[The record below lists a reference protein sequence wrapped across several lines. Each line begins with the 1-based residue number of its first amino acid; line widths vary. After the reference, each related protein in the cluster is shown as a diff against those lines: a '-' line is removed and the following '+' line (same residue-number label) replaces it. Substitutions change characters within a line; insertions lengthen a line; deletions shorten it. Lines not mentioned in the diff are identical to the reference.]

1 MRPAAARPPRN
12 GWLDRRQVQQG
23 RRLYRAARRF
33 QDVLLAGAALAV
45 LWPAMA
51 AVALAVW
58 LDSPGGSPFFV
69 QQRVGQNGRLFRLY
83 KFRTMVPDAEARLEQ
98 VLPCNEM
105 DGPVF
110 KMQRDPRVTRL
121 GRWLRR
127 AGIDELPQ
135 LLNVLKG
142 EMSLVG
148 PRPERPF
155 FVEKFEKE
163 IPQYD
168 SRFAV
173 KAGLTALSHV
183 YGRYS
188 TYICDRTYY
197 DLRYILNYSFLLDI
211 RILLLTSKTLFIPN
225 AAEGEDEFKAKPITQ
240 TGSR

>member
-1 MRPAAARPPRN
+1 M
-12 GWLDRRQVQQG
+12 
-23 RRLYRAARRF
+23 YRAARRF

-148 PRPERPF
+148 PRPALPREADRYTPY
-155 FVEKFEKE
+155 
-163 IPQYD
+163 QRQRLY
-168 SRFAV
+168 V
-173 KAGLTALSHV
+173 KPGLTCLWQVQPDRNQIPFDRWVELDLEYIRRRSLRLDWVLIFKTFGAV
-183 YGRYS
+183 GRMYG
-188 TYICDRTYY
+188 
-197 DLRYILNYSFLLDI
+197 
-211 RILLLTSKTLFIPN
+211 
-225 AAEGEDEFKAKPITQ
+225 A
-240 TGSR
+240 

>member
-51 AVALAVW
+51 AVALAIW

-148 PRPERPF
+148 PRPALPREADRYTPY
-155 FVEKFEKE
+155 
-163 IPQYD
+163 QRQRLY
-168 SRFAV
+168 V
-173 KAGLTALSHV
+173 KPGLTCLWQV
-183 YGRYS
+183 QP
-188 TYICDRTYY
+188 DRNQIPFDRWVEL
-197 DLRYILNYSFLLDI
+197 DL
-211 RILLLTSKTLFIPN
+211 
-225 AAEGEDEFKAKPITQ
+225 E
-240 TGSR
+240 

>member
-12 GWLDRRQVQQG
+12 GWLDRRQVQQD

-51 AVALAVW
+51 AVALAIW

-148 PRPERPF
+148 PRPALPREADRYTPY
-155 FVEKFEKE
+155 
-163 IPQYD
+163 QRQRLY
-168 SRFAV
+168 V
-173 KAGLTALSHV
+173 KPGLTCLWQVQPDRNQIPFDRWVELDLEYIRRRSLRLDWVLIFKTFGAV
-183 YGRYS
+183 GRMYG
-188 TYICDRTYY
+188 
-197 DLRYILNYSFLLDI
+197 
-211 RILLLTSKTLFIPN
+211 
-225 AAEGEDEFKAKPITQ
+225 A
-240 TGSR
+240 

>member
-51 AVALAVW
+51 AVALAIW

-135 LLNVLKG
+135 LFNVLKG

-148 PRPERPF
+148 PRPALPREADRYTPY
-155 FVEKFEKE
+155 
-163 IPQYD
+163 QRQRLY
-168 SRFAV
+168 V
-173 KAGLTALSHV
+173 KPGLTCLWQVQPDRNQIPFDRWVELDLEYIRRRSLRLDWVLIFKTFGAV
-183 YGRYS
+183 GRMYG
-188 TYICDRTYY
+188 
-197 DLRYILNYSFLLDI
+197 
-211 RILLLTSKTLFIPN
+211 
-225 AAEGEDEFKAKPITQ
+225 A
-240 TGSR
+240 

>member
-148 PRPERPF
+148 PRPALPREADRYTPY
-155 FVEKFEKE
+155 
-163 IPQYD
+163 QRQLLY
-168 SRFAV
+168 V
-173 KAGLTALSHV
+173 KPGLTCLWQVQPDRNQIPFDRWVELDLEYIRRRSLRLDWVLIFKTFGAV
-183 YGRYS
+183 GRMYG
-188 TYICDRTYY
+188 
-197 DLRYILNYSFLLDI
+197 
-211 RILLLTSKTLFIPN
+211 
-225 AAEGEDEFKAKPITQ
+225 A
-240 TGSR
+240 

>member
-51 AVALAVW
+51 AVALAIW
-58 LDSPGGSPFFV
+58 LDSPGDSPFFV

-148 PRPERPF
+148 PRPALPREADRYTPY
-155 FVEKFEKE
+155 
-163 IPQYD
+163 QRQRLY
-168 SRFAV
+168 V
-173 KAGLTALSHV
+173 KPGLTCLWQV
-183 YGRYS
+183 
-188 TYICDRTYY
+188 
-197 DLRYILNYSFLLDI
+197 
-211 RILLLTSKTLFIPN
+211 
-225 AAEGEDEFKAKPITQ
+225 
-240 TGSR
+240 

>member
-51 AVALAVW
+51 TVALAVW

-148 PRPERPF
+148 PRPALPREADRYTPY
-155 FVEKFEKE
+155 
-163 IPQYD
+163 QRQRLY
-168 SRFAV
+168 V
-173 KAGLTALSHV
+173 KPGLTCLWQVQPDRNQIPFDRWVELDLEYIRRRSLRLDWVLIFKTFGAV
-183 YGRYS
+183 GRMYG
-188 TYICDRTYY
+188 
-197 DLRYILNYSFLLDI
+197 
-211 RILLLTSKTLFIPN
+211 
-225 AAEGEDEFKAKPITQ
+225 A
-240 TGSR
+240 

>member
-1 MRPAAARPPRN
+1 MGNEGRPPRN

-51 AVALAVW
+51 AVALAIW

-148 PRPERPF
+148 PRPALPREADRYTPY
-155 FVEKFEKE
+155 
-163 IPQYD
+163 QRQRLY
-168 SRFAV
+168 V
-173 KAGLTALSHV
+173 KPGLTCLWQVQPDRNQIPFDRWVELDLEYIRRRSLRLDWVLIFKTFGAV
-183 YGRYS
+183 GRMYG
-188 TYICDRTYY
+188 
-197 DLRYILNYSFLLDI
+197 
-211 RILLLTSKTLFIPN
+211 
-225 AAEGEDEFKAKPITQ
+225 A
-240 TGSR
+240 

>member
-142 EMSLVG
+142 DMSLVG
-148 PRPERPF
+148 PRPALPREADRYTPY
-155 FVEKFEKE
+155 
-163 IPQYD
+163 QRQRLY
-168 SRFAV
+168 V
-173 KAGLTALSHV
+173 KPGLTCLWQVQPDRNQIPFDRWVELDLEYIRRRSLRLDWVLIFKTFGAV
-183 YGRYS
+183 GRMYG
-188 TYICDRTYY
+188 
-197 DLRYILNYSFLLDI
+197 
-211 RILLLTSKTLFIPN
+211 
-225 AAEGEDEFKAKPITQ
+225 A
-240 TGSR
+240 

>member
-69 QQRVGQNGRLFRLY
+69 QQRVGQNGRLFRMY

-148 PRPERPF
+148 PRPALPREADRYTPY
-155 FVEKFEKE
+155 
-163 IPQYD
+163 QRQRLY
-168 SRFAV
+168 V
-173 KAGLTALSHV
+173 KPGLTCLWQVQPDRNQITFDRWVELDLEYIRRRSLRLDWVLIFKTFGAV
-183 YGRYS
+183 GRMYG
-188 TYICDRTYY
+188 
-197 DLRYILNYSFLLDI
+197 
-211 RILLLTSKTLFIPN
+211 
-225 AAEGEDEFKAKPITQ
+225 A
-240 TGSR
+240 

>member
-121 GRWLRR
+121 VRWLLR
-127 AGIDELPQ
+127 AGIDALPQ

-148 PRPERPF
+148 PRPALPREADRYTPY
-155 FVEKFEKE
+155 
-163 IPQYD
+163 QRQRLY
-168 SRFAV
+168 V
-173 KAGLTALSHV
+173 KPGLTCLWQVQPDRNQIPFDRWVELDLEYIRRRSLRLDWVLIFKTFGAV
-183 YGRYS
+183 GRMYG
-188 TYICDRTYY
+188 
-197 DLRYILNYSFLLDI
+197 
-211 RILLLTSKTLFIPN
+211 
-225 AAEGEDEFKAKPITQ
+225 A
-240 TGSR
+240 

>member
-33 QDVLLAGAALAV
+33 QDVLLAGAALAI

-148 PRPERPF
+148 PRPALPREADRYTPY
-155 FVEKFEKE
+155 
-163 IPQYD
+163 QRQRLY
-168 SRFAV
+168 V
-173 KAGLTALSHV
+173 KPGLTCLWQVQPDRNQIPFDRWVELDLEYIRRRSLRLDWVLIFKTFGAV
-183 YGRYS
+183 GRMYG
-188 TYICDRTYY
+188 
-197 DLRYILNYSFLLDI
+197 
-211 RILLLTSKTLFIPN
+211 
-225 AAEGEDEFKAKPITQ
+225 A
-240 TGSR
+240 

>member
-148 PRPERPF
+148 PRPALPREAERYTPY
-155 FVEKFEKE
+155 
-163 IPQYD
+163 QRQRLY
-168 SRFAV
+168 V
-173 KAGLTALSHV
+173 KPGLTCLWQVQPDRNQIPFDRWVELDLEYIRRRSLRLDWVLIFKTFGAV
-183 YGRYS
+183 GRMYG
-188 TYICDRTYY
+188 
-197 DLRYILNYSFLLDI
+197 
-211 RILLLTSKTLFIPN
+211 
-225 AAEGEDEFKAKPITQ
+225 A
-240 TGSR
+240 

>member
-51 AVALAVW
+51 AVALAIW

-148 PRPERPF
+148 PRPALPREADRYTPY
-155 FVEKFEKE
+155 
-163 IPQYD
+163 QRQRLY
-168 SRFAV
+168 V
-173 KAGLTALSHV
+173 KPGLTCLWQVQPDRNQIPFDRWVELDLEYIRRRSLRLDWILIFKTFGAV
-183 YGRYS
+183 GRMYG
-188 TYICDRTYY
+188 
-197 DLRYILNYSFLLDI
+197 
-211 RILLLTSKTLFIPN
+211 
-225 AAEGEDEFKAKPITQ
+225 A
-240 TGSR
+240 

>member
-51 AVALAVW
+51 AVALAIW

-148 PRPERPF
+148 PRPALPREAERYTPY
-155 FVEKFEKE
+155 
-163 IPQYD
+163 QRQRLY
-168 SRFAV
+168 V
-173 KAGLTALSHV
+173 KPGLTCLWQVQPDRNQIPFDRWVELDLEYIRRRSLRLDWILIFKTFGAV
-183 YGRYS
+183 GRMYG
-188 TYICDRTYY
+188 
-197 DLRYILNYSFLLDI
+197 
-211 RILLLTSKTLFIPN
+211 
-225 AAEGEDEFKAKPITQ
+225 A
-240 TGSR
+240 

>member
-51 AVALAVW
+51 AVALAIW

-83 KFRTMVPDAEARLEQ
+83 KFRTMVPDARLEQ

-148 PRPERPF
+148 PRPALPREADRYTPY
-155 FVEKFEKE
+155 
-163 IPQYD
+163 QRQRLY
-168 SRFAV
+168 V
-173 KAGLTALSHV
+173 KPGLTCLWQVQPDRNQIPFDRWVELDLEYIRRRSLRLDWVLIFKTFGAV
-183 YGRYS
+183 GRMYG
-188 TYICDRTYY
+188 
-197 DLRYILNYSFLLDI
+197 
-211 RILLLTSKTLFIPN
+211 
-225 AAEGEDEFKAKPITQ
+225 A
-240 TGSR
+240 